1 MFAVFNDVLS
11 ASNPLKY
18 TSYLSTKVTSPIHFS
33 TQLPVQHVLDQLVLE
48 AVQLPRVQDGELP
61 RLGTRQLAGS
71 QEAKWLQT
79 SVRLKVCNSR
89 KN

>member
-11 ASNPLKY
+11 ASNPLNY
-18 TSYLSTKVTSPIHFS
+18 TSYLSTKVTSSVHFS
-33 TQLPVQHVLDQLVLE
+33 TQLLVQHVQDRLVLE
-48 AVQLPRVQDGELP
+48 AVQLPRVQDGKVP
-61 RLGTRQLAGS
+61 RLGIRQLAGS
-71 QEAKWLQT
+71 QEAKWRQT

>member
-33 TQLPVQHVLDQLVLE
+33 TQLLAQHVLDQLVLE

-71 QEAKWLQT
+71 QEANGFKRQ
-79 SVRLKVCNSR
+79 SD
-89 KN
+89 